1 MNPLFIEN
9 EKAGAIQ
16 SQSIPAIILP
26 DSGIT
31 LYPVLDGKV
40 QYDAPT
46 CENLFLDNDVM
57 TTESAEAFAYLH
69 ASVLRS
75 RFDKNTDSE
84 GDPPTFLAELDLK
97 PSLCSG
103 RLTMAQP
110 IHTRGLAYLCLG
122 LNNHHVG
129 GYYWARSAG
138 NGSSMEAPGV
148 KFTDRGNDIGLLEWV
163 HLDGAHKSNTND
175 GKRSEWVNFLRTGDQ
190 VQLIPTSVEDS
201 LVEFIRYSDDREE
214 NCRVFGI
221 TTVDRPLGSD
231 PVVLCS
237 FRCDS

>member
-1 MNPLFIEN
+1 MLVDITG
-9 EKAGAIQ
+9 EKYYLKLVISYEAA
-16 SQSIPAIILP
+16 LLN
-26 DSGIT
+26 
-31 LYPVLDGKV
+31 LY
-40 QYDAPT
+40 
-46 CENLFLDNDVM
+46 
-57 TTESAEAFAYLH
+57 
-69 ASVLRS
+69 SVFS
-75 RFDKNTDSE
+75 R
-84 GDPPTFLAELDLK
+84 
-97 PSLCSG
+97 
-103 RLTMAQP
+103 R
-110 IHTRGLAYLCLG
+110 
-122 LNNHHVG
+122 
-129 GYYWARSAG
+129 ARSAG

-214 NCRVFGI
+214 KCRVFGI